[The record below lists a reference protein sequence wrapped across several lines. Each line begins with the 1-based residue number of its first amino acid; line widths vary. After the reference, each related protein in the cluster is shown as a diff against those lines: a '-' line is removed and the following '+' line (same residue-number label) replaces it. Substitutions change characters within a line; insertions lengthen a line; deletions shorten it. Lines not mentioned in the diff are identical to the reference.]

1 METENTQTFL
11 PSKFAAQ
18 ISKYSFLRKSCRDY
32 LSLSPR
38 SLGKYAV
45 RREPPLHTLCLPPL
59 LWLTEVLK
67 YRGSVR
73 QM

>member
-18 ISKYSFLRKSCRDY
+18 ISKSEKVLKG
-32 LSLSPR
+32 LSVSPR

-45 RREPPLHTLCLPPL
+45 SHEPPLHILCLPPL

-67 YRGSVR
+67 YPGSVR